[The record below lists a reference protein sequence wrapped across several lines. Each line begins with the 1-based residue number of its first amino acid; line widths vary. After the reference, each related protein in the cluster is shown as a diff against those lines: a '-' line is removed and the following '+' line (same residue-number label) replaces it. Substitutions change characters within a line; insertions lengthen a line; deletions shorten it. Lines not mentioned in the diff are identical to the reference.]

1 MSVQT
6 TKDARW
12 PRLHLWLILLYLAI
26 ACVLLII
33 SGAGHLR
40 LLNEVNQTF
49 GGFFWAI
56 DTDGEVVI
64 VSIPSQLPP
73 FDVQIAP
80 LTSNPHII
88 AVNSIAITRGNAT
101 ALTQVYQRAKPGDLI
116 TYTITSNDKNN
127 ASVVRPATTFMWD
140 MWWQNYGLGLL
151 AGISWL
157 VVGGIL
163 LISAREWTGIVEGM
177 TLLPAAMLFLLYS
190 HWGNV
195 QQAYP
200 ADLIFQLL
208 WIPSFALLG
217 AAFIHLNLIYRPE
230 VLSNARRLRL
240 MDGMPYV
247 PLIAL
252 VSYEWGSLIIS
263 GHVSTR
269 VNLTASLGYGAI
281 GGLVGLC
288 IGIYSLVHIG
298 RLLPRSS
305 SDKQRL
311 IPIQVRQRIG
321 DMLTLWI
328 GGGGA
333 GICLGILP
341 ILLIGHSLFPLSA
354 FYIAAAI
361 YPLILLYTIRS
372 LGRLDR
378 LYATLEQQ
386 EEALKEQQQTTGEL
400 HQANQ
405 ELEQATS
412 LLLRADANLRSRL
425 SQRIHDQPRQ
435 QALRI
440 RSLLGHWQHKLRVE
454 AERDA
459 EGKTVA
465 SPIVEALGKVR
476 KISEELESDLRGL
489 QLLVEDAYQRRNL
502 GLKLHLE
509 KMIREDLPA
518 LHPESPLK
526 IQIDLWALDAFNP
539 DLEHT
544 EEGASI
550 AEAISYTVTQVLL
563 NIYNHAGAT
572 FATVRTTWRDG
583 MLEVSMS
590 DDGRGFD
597 PERIPPEKTSLF
609 KARLKVQQVGGTLSI
624 QSSPRSRLSRGTT
637 ITLRIPLPQAE
648 RDTPPI
654 SEEESEIQATVEPD
668 NHQTIRRNQI

>member
-1 MSVQT
+1 MYMAVQT
-6 TKDARW
+6 IKDARW
-12 PRLHLWLILLYLAI
+12 SRLHLWLILLYLAI
-26 ACVLLII
+26 ACILLIM

-40 LLNEVNQTF
+40 LLKEVNQTF

-64 VSIPSQLPP
+64 VSTPSQLPS
-73 FDVQIAP
+73 FEVQGTF
-80 LTSNPHII
+80 LTTNPHII
-88 AVNSIAITRGNAT
+88 AVNNTATTPSDAT
-101 ALTQVYQRAKPGDLI
+101 ALSQVYQRARSGEPI
-116 TYTITSNDKNN
+116 TYIIATNDK
-127 ASVVRPATTFMWD
+127 SGISITRPATTFTWD
-140 MWWQNYGLGLL
+140 MWWQSYGLGLL
-151 AGISWL
+151 AGICWL

-163 LISAREWTGIVEGM
+163 LVSAREWTGVVEGM
-177 TLLPAAMLFLLYS
+177 SLLPPAILLLLYS

-208 WIPSFALLG
+208 WVPSFALFG
-217 AAFIHLNLIYRPE
+217 ATLIHLSLIYRPE
-230 VLSNARRLRL
+230 VLNNARRLRL
-240 MDGMPYV
+240 MDGIPYV

-263 GHVSTR
+263 GQVPTR
-269 VNLTASLGYGAI
+269 INLTASLGYGVLGALI
-281 GGLVGLC
+281 GLC
-288 IGIYSLVHIG
+288 IGISSLVRTG
-298 RLLPRSS
+298 RLLPQSG
-305 SDKQRL
+305 SDKQRR
-311 IPIQVRQRIG
+311 IPIQIRQRIG

-328 GGGGA
+328 GGIGA

-341 ILLIGHSLFPLSA
+341 LLLMGHSLFPLPA
-354 FYIAAAI
+354 FYIAATI

-378 LYATLEQQ
+378 LHATLEQQ
-386 EEALKEQQQTTGEL
+386 EEVFTEQRQAIREL
-400 HQANQ
+400 QQANQ

-440 RSLLGHWQHKLRVE
+440 RSLLGHWQHKLRIE

-465 SPIVEALGKVR
+465 TPIVEALGKVR

-526 IQIDLWALDAFNP
+526 IQADLWALDAFTA
-539 DLEHT
+539 DLEQT
-544 EEGASI
+544 EEGARI
-550 AEAISYTVTQVLL
+550 AEAISYTVTQTLL

-572 FATVRTTWRDG
+572 FATIRTTWRNDI
-583 MLEVSMS
+583 LEVAMS

-597 PERIPPEKTSLF
+597 PARIPPEKTSLL
-609 KARLKVQQVGGTLSI
+609 KARLKIQQLGGTLSI

-637 ITLRIPLPQAE
+637 VTLRLPLPQEE
-648 RDTPPI
+648 RNTPPPA
-654 SEEESEIQATVEPD
+654 EEETDIQAMVEPD
-668 NHQTIRRNQI
+668 NHQTYR

>member
-1 MSVQT
+1 MSVQA

-26 ACVLLII
+26 ACILLVM

-40 LLNEVNQTF
+40 LLKEVNQTF

-64 VSIPSQLPP
+64 VSTPSQLPP
-73 FDVQIAP
+73 FEIQGTF
-80 LTSNPHII
+80 LTSNPHIT
-88 AVNSIAITRGNAT
+88 AVNSIAISQRNAT
-101 ALTQVYQRAKPGDLI
+101 ALSQVYQSARAGEMI
-116 TYTITSNDKNN
+116 TYTIATNDRSGINIT
-127 ASVVRPATTFMWD
+127 RPAATFTWD
-140 MWWQNYGLGLL
+140 MWWENYGLGLL

-157 VVGGIL
+157 IVGAIL
-163 LISAREWTGIVEGM
+163 LIIAREWTGAVEGM
-177 TLLPAAMLFLLYS
+177 TLLPPAMLFLLYS

-195 QQAYP
+195 QQAYS

-208 WIPSFALLG
+208 WVPSFALLG
-217 AAFIHLNLIYRPE
+217 AALIHLSLIYRPE
-230 VLSNARRLRL
+230 VLNNARRLR
-240 MDGMPYV
+240 MIVDGIPYV

-252 VSYEWGSLIIS
+252 VSYEWGSLIIA
-263 GHVSTR
+263 GRVSTR
-269 VNLTASLGYGAI
+269 INLIASLDYGAI
-281 GGLVGLC
+281 GGLIGLC
-288 IGIYSLVHIG
+288 IGIYSLIRVG
-298 RLLPRSS
+298 RLLPPKNA
-305 SDKQRL
+305 DKQQH
-311 IPIQVRQRIG
+311 IPVQIRQRIG

-328 GGGGA
+328 GGAGA
-333 GICLGILP
+333 GFCLGILP
-341 ILLIGHSLFPLSA
+341 ILLIGRPLIPLSA
-354 FYIAAAI
+354 IYIVAAI
-361 YPLILLYTIRS
+361 YPFILLYAIRS
-372 LGRLDR
+372 LRRLDG
-378 LYATLEQQ
+378 LHTILKQQ
-386 EEALKEQQQTTGEL
+386 EEGLQEEQHTIREL
-400 HQANQ
+400 EQANQ

-412 LLLRADANLRSRL
+412 LLLRADANLRSRI

-440 RSLLGHWQHKLRVE
+440 RSLLGHWQHKLRIE

-459 EGKTVA
+459 EGKVVA
-465 SPIVEALGKVR
+465 PPIVDALGKVR

-526 IQIDLWALDAFNP
+526 IQADLWALDAFNA
-539 DLEHT
+539 DLEQT
-544 EEGASI
+544 EAGTRV

-583 MLEVSMS
+583 VLEVLMS

-597 PERIPPEKTSLF
+597 PARIPPEKTSLL

-637 ITLRIPLPQAE
+637 VTLRIPLSQQE
-648 RDTPPI
+648 RNTPPI
-654 SEEESEIQATVEPD
+654 ALEEEAEIQAMAEPD
-668 NHQTIRRNQI
+668 NHQTYR